1 MAAFLLRRIAGAL
14 WVLAGVAIVVF
25 VIVHLTGDPA
35 AVMLPPESTP
45 AEIAA
50 FRHEEGFDRP
60 LIVQFGAFALGAL
73 HGDLGQ
79 SLRHDE
85 PALGLALERLPATVE
100 LALAAFALVAL
111 VALPAGVVS
120 AARPRGTISA
130 AVRMVALVGQSA
142 PTYWIGLML
151 ILVFGVRLG
160 WLPVS
165 GIGDLSHLVLPAI
178 TLGFFSMAKV
188 MRLTRA
194 ALLDVLDSEYL
205 RTARAKGLAPLRILV
220 DHALRNAWIPI
231 VTQLGIELGTLLSGA
246 IITETVF
253 AWPGIGRLAVQAVYD
268 RDVPVV
274 EAVVLLAATIF
285 TLVNVFVDLLYAA
298 LDPRVRY
305 E

>member
-1 MAAFLLRRIAGAL
+1 
-14 WVLAGVAIVVF
+14 
-25 VIVHLTGDPA
+25 
-35 AVMLPPESTP
+35 MLPPESTP
-45 AEIAA
+45 AEVAA
-50 FRHEEGFDRP
+50 FSHEEGFDRP
-60 LIVQFGAFALGAL
+60 LIVQFGTFALGAL

-100 LALAAFALVAL
+100 LALAAFVLVAI
-111 VALPAGVVS
+111 VAIPAGVVS

-130 AVRMVALVGQSA
+130 AVRVVALVGQSA

-165 GIGDLSHLVLPAI
+165 GIGDLSHLVLPAV

-194 ALLDVLDSEYL
+194 ALLDVLASDYL
-205 RTARAKGLAPLRILV
+205 RTARAKGLAPLTVLV
-220 DHALRNAWIPI
+220 GHALRNAWIPI

-285 TLVNVFVDLLYAA
+285 TLVNVLVDVLYAA